1 MEENV
6 MYPLQ
11 LLDVRLLEVKVKR
24 FEPEEQLTEEH
35 EENLYQLPLG
45 IDVEVLKRSP
55 EYFSVLVTLD
65 IKGPDPD
72 NPEFYIHFTLD
83 GLFEASEDLEE
94 TNPELWEEFKQTSAL
109 TLLWPYAREYTQSF
123 VRRMRVELPV
133 LPTLNR
139 LAMQAIASEALKSD
153 KDD

>member
-1 MEENV
+1 

-11 LLDVRLLEVKVKR
+11 LLDVRLFEVSVKR
-24 FEPEEQLTEEH
+24 FEPGEEPTEDI
-35 EENLYQLPLG
+35 EENRLQLPLG
-45 IDVEVLKRSP
+45 IDIEILKRSV
-55 EYFSVLVTLD
+55 EHVSVLVTLD
-65 IKGPDPD
+65 IKGPNPD
-72 NPEFYIHFTLD
+72 SPEFHIHFTLE

-109 TLLWPYAREYTQSF
+109 TLLWPYTREYTQSF

-139 LAMQAIASEALKSD
+139 LAMQAITSEALESD
-153 KDD
+153 EDDEPE